1 MKKIQISESQLQ
13 NLIMQEIKRTLNE
26 EIEEGWLNNAW
37 NSIKGGIK
45 GAGRGYQ
52 QANLMGVDDA
62 NITKLPDMGRIDKW
76 IMSATNVKDA
86 AAIYQKLMSLASKYA
101 TDAKNLKAKMR
112 EIGAAHDVSL
122 KQNRQGGKFAA
133 GVTAQDNGQGSG
145 YYANFR
151 GNSSSH
157 QRARNLQQQ
166 NLNFQPQ
173 GNNTGRGTAN
183 LEEAINAAVMQTLIE
198 EGLWSNLK
206 GAWQGMKQGAQM
218 GRALG
223 SDAKADYANG
233 NEATRNWD
241 PYDGRKDAKGSIM
254 KFSEMAKNY
263 DAIAAQLREKAK
275 ALATKWNIVRS
286 NAGQAGP
293 AQYGYKK
300 QPQPQAQPNPVA
312 DNPTPVNEALVRKIV
327 VESIKKIM
335 KEGI

>member
-1 MKKIQISESQLQ
+1 MMNSLEEDLILLDWRQDKI
-13 NLIMQEIKRTLNE
+13 NE
-26 EIEEGWLNNAW
+26 FRE
-37 NSIKGGIK
+37 
-45 GAGRGYQ
+45 
-52 QANLMGVDDA
+52 
-62 NITKLPDMGRIDKW
+62 
-76 IMSATNVKDA
+76 MSSPYVWR
-86 AAIYQKLMSLASKYA
+86 LRLS
-101 TDAKNLKAKMR
+101 
-112 EIGAAHDVSL
+112 
-122 KQNRQGGKFAA
+122 
-133 GVTAQDNGQGSG
+133 DND
-145 YYANFR
+145 FED
-151 GNSSSH
+151 
-157 QRARNLQQQ
+157 
-166 NLNFQPQ
+166 
-173 GNNTGRGTAN
+173 
-183 LEEAINAAVMQTLIE
+183 LEEAINVAVMQTLIE

-241 PYDGRKDAKGSIM
+241 LYDGRKDAKGSIM

-286 NAGQAGP
+286 NVGQAGP

-312 DNPTPVNEALVRKIV
+312 DNPTPVNEALVRKV
-327 VESIKKIM
+327 VAESIKKIM